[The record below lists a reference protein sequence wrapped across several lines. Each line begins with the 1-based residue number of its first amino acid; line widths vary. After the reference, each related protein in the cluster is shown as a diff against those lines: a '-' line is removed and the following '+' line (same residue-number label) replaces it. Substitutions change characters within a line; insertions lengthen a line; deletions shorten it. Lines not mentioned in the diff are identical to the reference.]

1 MPDCHVYNMLCG
13 QTIVCVDLVYGVPVP
28 VMFLVNKG
36 RYECVSAYLVL
47 ACRLTSV
54 EMIHDRVIEG

>member
-1 MPDCHVYNMLCG
+1 MPDCHVYSVVCG
-13 QTIVCVDLVYGVPVP
+13 QMIVCVDLACGVPVP

-36 RYECVSAYLVL
+36 GYECVSAYLVL

-54 EMIHDRVIEG
+54 EMIRDRVNEG

>member
-1 MPDCHVYNMLCG
+1 MPDCHLNSACYGC
-13 QTIVCVDLVYGVPVP
+13 TCVCKDLVWGVPVP

-47 ACRLTSV
+47 DCCLTSV
-54 EMIHDRVIEG
+54 EIIRDKVIEG